1 MWLYMQ
7 NNNRNRVSAY
17 CRVSTL
23 KDDQLDSLEA
33 QEEFFGEFV
42 KKNSYELIKIY
53 ADEGITGRQI
63 KKRDEFNKMM
73 RDARRDLFDIVIVK
87 DISRFAR
94 NTVDLLNSV
103 RELKAMNI
111 EVQFITNSYK
121 SLRRFRIFISSIWS
135 ISTRGKRKSI

>member
-1 MWLYMQ
+1 MNYKMEK
-7 NNNRNRVSAY
+7 RVVAY
-17 CRVSTL
+17 CRVSTD

-33 QEEFFGEFV
+33 QEEFFKEFI
-42 KKNSYELIKIY
+42 KQNNYNFIKIY
-53 ADEGITGRQI
+53 ADEGLTGRQI

-73 RDARRDLFDIVIVK
+73 RDARRGMFDIVLVK

-103 RELKAMNI
+103 RELKTMKI

-121 SLRRFRIFISSIWS
+121 SLRRFGILVNCIWS
-135 ISTRGKRKSI
+135 SCTRGKCESI

>member
-1 MWLYMQ
+1 MQ
-7 NNNRNRVSAY
+7 NNNVKRVSAY

-33 QEEFFGEFV
+33 QEEFFDGFV
-42 KKNSYELIKIY
+42 KQNRYELVKIY

-73 RDARRDLFDIVIVK
+73 RDAKRGLFDIVIVK

-103 RELKAMNI
+103 RELKSMQI

-121 SLRRFRIFISSIWS
+121 SLR
-135 ISTRGKRKSI
+135 

>member
-1 MWLYMQ
+1 M
-7 NNNRNRVSAY
+7 NGKIEKRVVAY
-17 CRVSTL
+17 CRVSTE
-23 KDDQLDSLEA
+23 KDDQLDSLGA
-33 QEEFFGEFV
+33 QEEFFREFI
-42 KKNSYELIKIY
+42 KQNNYDFIKIY

-73 RDARRDLFDIVIVK
+73 RDAKRDMFDMVLVK

-103 RELKAMNI
+103 RELKSMKI

-121 SLRRFRIFISSIWS
+121 SLR
-135 ISTRGKRKSI
+135 

>member
-1 MWLYMQ
+1 MYHLIKF
-7 NNNRNRVSAY
+7 RVRGCDLIMDCNIERRVVAY
-17 CRVSTL
+17 CRVCTD

-33 QEEFFGEFV
+33 QEEFFKEFI
-42 KKNSYELIKIY
+42 KQNNYNFIKIY
-53 ADEGITGRQI
+53 ADEGLTGRQI

-73 RDARRDLFDIVIVK
+73 RDARRGMFDMVLVK

-103 RELKAMNI
+103 RELKSMQI

-121 SLRRFRIFISSIWS
+121 SLR
-135 ISTRGKRKSI
+135 